1 MSASGTLHGRGATP
15 REAAMTDLAST
26 PIRPVP
32 EGTPPLAPAEAGALL
47 SRLGADWQ
55 VVDGKK
61 LRKTY
66 RFRDFAGALEF
77 VNQVG
82 HMADNVDHHPD
93 VHLAW
98 GKATI
103 EIWTHTVGGLHA
115 IDFAFAA
122 RCDHIAAHDDPHPAE
137 P

>member
-1 MSASGTLHGRGATP
+1 
-15 REAAMTDLAST
+15 MTDLATT

-32 EGTPPLAPAEAGALL
+32 SGTPALPAADVTALL
-47 SRLGADWQ
+47 ARLGGDWQ
-55 VVDGKK
+55 VVEGKK

-66 RFRDFAGALEF
+66 RFPDFAGALEF

-82 HMADNVDHHPD
+82 RMADDVDHHPD
-93 VHLAW
+93 IQLSW
-98 GKATI
+98 GKATV

-122 RCDHIAAHDDPHPAE
+122 RCEHLAAHDDPHPAE